1 MRPAAAFA
9 VGLWTGAVVAAGLGA
24 FYFKPWQ
31 RAGTEAT
38 PHQAAESKTKE
49 DELLR
54 LRQDNARLSAE
65 AQRLRQTVT
74 ELKTFRSAP
83 PVALPATA
91 EPPPAARLAPAP
103 QPPAAGDASAV
114 PRLQE
119 AAARNDEAALQQLA
133 TLAEGGGSYALM
145 SVWNATS
152 LNLSNKLQATYYIGS
167 TMEGDRLTDEWL
179 RSLFGTANMDAR
191 FLFAAL
197 DGLGSVTGSVQPNL
211 ERRIQL
217 LDSLK
222 PLVKDEQL
230 RARLDEVREKLTA
243 LAAQSPAPA
252 R

>member
-31 RAGTEAT
+31 HAGTEST
-38 PHQAAESKTKE
+38 PKQAAESKTKD

-83 PVALPATA
+83 PAAVPPAVPAA
-91 EPPPAARLAPAP
+91 EPAPAARSPE
-103 QPPAAGDASAV
+103 PPAAGDPAALQ
-114 PRLQE
+114 RLQE
-119 AAARNDEAALQQLA
+119 AAARNDEPALQQLA
-133 TLAEGGGSYALM
+133 AQAEGGGSYALM

-152 LNLSNKLQATYYIGS
+152 LNLSNKLQATYYIGA
-167 TMEGDRLTDEWL
+167 TLEGDRLTDEWL
-179 RSLFGTANMDAR
+179 RSLFGTPNMDSR

-197 DGLGSVTGSVQPNL
+197 DGLASVTGGVQPNL
-211 ERRIQL
+211 ERRMQL

-230 RARLDEVREKLTA
+230 RARLDEVREKLAA
-243 LAAQSPAPA
+243 LAAQPPA